1 MRCKFVRLIYPKPEQ
16 HSPDGYMV
24 AVYKPVE
31 KVLDLNKLRE
41 YYRQEK
47 VIITIHAQERLRQRG
62 IKAKDVR
69 NCVMTGEIIEQYP
82 DDFPFPSC
90 LIFGKTINGKIL
102 HVVASDEGTGSRIIT
117 AYFPDNIKFED
128 DLKTRREQGR

>member
-1 MRCKFVRLIYPKPEQ
+1 MI
-16 HSPDGYMV
+16 DI
-24 AVYKPVE
+24 
-31 KVLDLNKLRE
+31 NNLRE
-41 YYRQEK
+41 YYRQER

-62 IKAKDVR
+62 IRAKDVR

-90 LIFGKTINGKIL
+90 LIFGQSMNGKIL

-128 DLKTRREQGR
+128 DLKTRRE